1 MPKTAEMHSGK
12 YLTKEDVGRGILVT
26 VKSVVKRNVGL
37 DDENPELKWC
47 LILHEVDK
55 PFILNVT
62 NIDHCEEIL
71 GSDDTDQWL
80 GKRLVLFIDPNVLYA
95 GKRVGG
101 IRVRAP
107 KPGAVPPPPPV
118 VTELDESE
126 PPF

>member
-1 MPKTAEMHSGK
+1 MHSGK
-12 YLTKEDVGRGILVT
+12 YLTKDDVGRGILVT
-26 VKSVVKRNVGL
+26 VKGVVRRNIGL
-37 DDENPELKWC
+37 DDENPEYKWC

-55 PFILNVT
+55 PFVLNVT
-62 NIDHCEEIL
+62 NIDLCEEIL

-80 GKRLVLFIDPNVLYA
+80 GKRLVLFVDPNVMYA

-107 KPGAVPPPPPV
+107 RPGAVLPPPPV
-118 VTELDESE
+118 VDTELDAE